1 VTTPAPAKERDIT
14 KLLED
19 VRHACPFPDVSE
31 ADEHGLLAYGGDLSP
46 ERLICAYAS
55 GIFPWFDEP
64 PILWFSP
71 DPRMVLVPG
80 ELHMTR
86 SLRKTVDRERYA
98 VHFDRNFE
106 QVIRACGAVPRPGQ
120 DGTWI
125 TEDMI
130 EAYCS
135 LHALGF
141 AHSVEAYED
150 GELVGGCYG
159 VSLGS
164 AFFGES
170 MFAHRS
176 DASKVAFVHLTRRLV
191 EWGFEFVDC
200 QVHTDH
206 LERLGARLWDRPRF
220 LQSLET
226 SLASATRVGSWDIA
240 DR

>member
-1 VTTPAPAKERDIT
+1 MTDAPPHQLR
-14 KLLED
+14 
-19 VRHACPFPDVSE
+19 DVSE
-31 ADEHGLLAYGGDLSP
+31 LLVEVRRRCAFPEPDSADEHGLLAYGGDLSP
-46 ERLICAYAS
+46 ERLLAAYAS
-55 GIFPWFDEP
+55 GIFPWFDER

-71 DPRMVLVPG
+71 DPRMVLLPG
-80 ELHMTR
+80 DVRVSR
-86 SLRKTVDRERYA
+86 SLRKAVERECYA
-98 VHFDRNFE
+98 VKFDSNFE
-106 QVIRACGAVPRPGQ
+106 AVIRACSAVPRPGQ

-130 EAYCS
+130 EAYCG

-141 AHSVEAYED
+141 AHSAETYED

-170 MFAHRS
+170 MFAHRP

-191 EWGFEFVDC
+191 EWDFDFVDC

-206 LERLGARLWDRPRF
+206 LESLGAALWDRSDF
-220 LQSLET
+220 LAALEC
-226 SLASATRVGSWDIA
+226 SLARPTRIGSWSLCNV
-240 DR
+240 

>member
-1 VTTPAPAKERDIT
+1 MLDGLRG
-14 KLLED
+14 
-19 VRHACPFPDVSE
+19 ACSFPDPAA
-31 ADEHGLLAYGGDLSP
+31 ADARGLLAYGGDLSP
-46 ERLICAYAS
+46 ERLLAAYAS

-71 DPRMVLVPG
+71 DPRMVLLPG
-80 ELHMTR
+80 EFHVGR
-86 SLRKTVDRERYA
+86 SLRRNVERERYA
-98 VHFDRNFE
+98 VCFDRDFE
-106 QVIRACGAVPRPGQ
+106 AVIRACAQTPRPDQ

-130 EAYCS
+130 GAYCE
-135 LHALGF
+135 LHELGF

-176 DASKVAFVHLTRRLV
+176 DASKVAFVHLVRRLV
-191 EWGFEFVDC
+191 DWDFDFIDC

-206 LERLGARLWDRPRF
+206 LESLGARLWDRSSF
-220 LQSLET
+220 LTALEHALT
-226 SLASATRVGSWDIA
+226 SATRVGSWDVA
-240 DR
+240 PCE